1 LDTKKGVFA
10 TIINIVRSGVAPY
23 FNEKNK
29 VLTIE
34 NKVVAPYF
42 DEKIRYFHANS
53 SCTYIRAAQI
63 AHTCSQQNW
72 LVSNYYSI
80 GHRRLCTTIEEGLE
94 TVSAVSK
101 PLQMINC

>member
-1 LDTKKGVFA
+1 VGCLHCIALDTKKGVFA

-42 DEKIRYFHANS
+42 DEK
-53 SCTYIRAAQI
+53 
-63 AHTCSQQNW
+63 
-72 LVSNYYSI
+72 
-80 GHRRLCTTIEEGLE
+80 
-94 TVSAVSK
+94 
-101 PLQMINC
+101 